1 MFELKYGLPGL
12 GSGVIGYN
20 GAPAYRQ
27 EGEYSSG
34 RKPANADQD
43 KFSVVAD
50 ISSSFTVLVGIFFPS
65 VTGIMASCNL
75 SGRLKDPIRSI
86 PQGTIASVITM
97 TIVYLTAVLLM
108 GGVATQA
115 VLSDKYGESFGD
127 QLFAARIG
135 WPSLWV
141 ILLGALISTFGSAIQ
156 SLMGG
161 PPVLRAIAVDNI
173 IPVLAPFAK
182 PWKGEP
188 TRALLMTVF
197 ICALSIII
205 AQLDLVAPLVTMYVS
220 CMLVQALSSPHSGAI
235 LCVTYS

>member
-34 RKPANADQD
+34 RKPANTDQD

-115 VLSDKYGESFGD
+115 VLSGKYVKALAISCLLPALAG
-127 QLFAARIG
+127 
-135 WPSLWV
+135 V

-182 PWKGEP
+182 
-188 TRALLMTVF
+188 L
-197 ICALSIII
+197 
-205 AQLDLVAPLVTMYVS
+205 
-220 CMLVQALSSPHSGAI
+220 
-235 LCVTYS
+235 